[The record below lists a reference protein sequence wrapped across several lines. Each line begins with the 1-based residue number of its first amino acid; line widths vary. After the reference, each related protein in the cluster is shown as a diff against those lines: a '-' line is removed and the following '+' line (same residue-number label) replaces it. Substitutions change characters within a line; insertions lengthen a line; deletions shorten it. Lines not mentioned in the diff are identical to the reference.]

1 MLGIG
6 VVSADDSINETLTN
20 DIQSPQTILDE
31 AQENQYSL
39 EFHDNENTND
49 LNDINQEQLQS
60 TDDIITVNDWDELQY
75 YCSLTDNDYTLK
87 LKENTNFYPTDGS
100 GLSSQQIKIKNNVK
114 IIGSEGSWIGDSSS
128 NPTQLRFLAIVVE
141 DSAKL
146 KPTFENITF
155 KWIKAGGG
163 NQLPDGMIIRTGSN
177 RNIVIKNCIF
187 QDITTQFGHS
197 CIIHVN
203 KGSATLDNCSFIN
216 CTSGYGCLSVFTRN
230 GEAPSMTVQNCYFEG
245 NFATTEPGCINNCG
259 KLTVY
264 NTTFV
269 KNRST
274 WWAGAIHTHSGA
286 STTIHDSFFIDNVAG
301 WNGGALYT
309 YSNLKVYNS
318 VFIGNNCT
326 TDNGGGAIGACEYGS
341 QPHIYIEG
349 CLFEDNAN
357 NCWVPDSLSEG
368 TGRGGAISIMD
379 KGSLEVRDTTFVE
392 NSAAIG
398 AAICALAVNGY
409 GSPDVIIVNNSFI
422 NHTRMDDV
430 LNIRLWN
437 GSILNIADN
446 SYFGNS
452 IVFSNLTLTKLSEG
466 KEQAFFEITSSLSHP
481 TWYDKDI
488 LNKTQYDVYINN
500 KHVKTVDST
509 EFSIDFGDLDIC
521 SVYVVPTISN
531 RKSNSVTATST
542 REYIFVSKT
551 SGNDNNDG
559 VSRGT
564 PVNTIQRA
572 LELATVR
579 KNIIL
584 LDGDYSEDL
593 QITYDVT
600 IKGEGNASL
609 ANGSS
614 FTVNSDNFTLKNL
627 NINNLKSNTFINLTK
642 GNLLI
647 SNCIIINNDALLF
660 ENNGNVCVKDSILLN
675 NSRVIGGTGSYVLD
689 CNWWGSTLENPDK
702 PIDLNIDNW
711 IVLSI
716 TADKNRLEDKQSA
729 KVNIDFYLNNQKYIN
744 LPPVDFKVIAVN
756 GIALDTISASS
767 SFTFTLSELENA
779 SVSVIYNEIQ
789 SQVDFEFTKSNP
801 NIKIQAEDVM
811 FGDDLIIKVMAPG
824 DASGNVTV
832 FVGDMNQ
839 TQEIKSAITTFTFT
853 NLKADTY
860 TLKSIYSGNKKYLPQ
875 NLTEDIKVSK
885 YDSATSIAIGPVVVD
900 QDIMIEI
907 AVNADATGNVTLYI
921 NGQMESLTLNDA
933 KANHTMLNVPR
944 GDYVITAIYNGDD
957 KYSMSQ
963 SSTKI
968 EVDNIES
975 SIKVEVEDI
984 TYGDVATVKVIL
996 NDDATGNVSITIDG
1010 ITNSS
1015 AVTNGVAVISISGL
1029 NAGTNKNVTVFY
1041 TGDDS
1046 YFNRTANVNFTINK
1060 ADVTFEIESSD
1071 IKIGQYATIIIHV
1084 PPRTTGTFTIKGEV
1098 ISIPMSGVV
1107 EYIIPDLEIGD
1118 YEIVAFYEDDN
1129 YNGVSN
1135 STSFSVLEFPSPQWA
1150 NDGAD
1155 SENTHQSTYSS
1166 NTNGGISG
1174 IISIDGNIVTNIVVD
1189 SEGNYYIS
1197 TNSVIY
1203 SFDKNGNCRWNFT
1216 VNALDSS
1223 FAGLAIGRDVI
1234 IAPKSGDTLYF
1245 INQTSGEKYGSNL
1258 YQGSSVFSPVID
1270 GNANVYV
1277 VSEYQ
1282 YDSSSYKLVKVPY
1295 NAWEFGGELQF
1306 VDLESNV
1313 PLCSP
1318 TVSDD
1323 VIVVVSENRLRIIDA
1338 KTFKVISSKSGN
1350 YQNVRPVIGEGNM
1363 IYAVLSDSIVAYNS
1377 NGIQQWK
1384 KKMTGGIGVN
1394 MAFDLQMGLYATNA
1408 KGNLYRYDSFTGAET
1423 LVSDLEI
1430 TSGIM
1435 IGADHNIYFG
1445 CDNLFYA
1452 IDSNGNVLWK
1462 SDLGSKITGS
1472 PVMSMDGTIYV
1483 TSEDNK
1489 VFTLI
1494 HDDLRD
1500 VNLEAEFKDNTLTVT
1515 LDSEA
1520 TGHVSF
1526 TVNGVNYNETV
1537 TGGKLTKSIPDLKA
1551 GSYNVN
1557 VVYSGDLRF
1566 NTSSKIVSFTIKATP
1581 QVNVPTL
1588 SGNDIT
1594 ISLPSDAT
1602 GTVTVQANGKTY
1614 TKDLINGKATVT
1626 LPDGNY
1632 NVVIT
1637 YSGDGK
1643 YDGFTITK
1651 SVSVKKPVVKKAS
1664 KITAKKKTFKK
1675 SLKTKKYT
1683 VTLKS
1688 GKTPI
1693 KKVKL
1698 IIKIGKKTFKAKTN
1712 AKGKATFKIK
1722 LTKKGRYTA
1731 KITFKGNKYY
1741 KAATKKVK
1749 IVLK

>member
-1 MLGIG
+1 MLGIS
-6 VVSADDSINETLTN
+6 VVSANEDINETLTD
-20 DIQSPQTILDE
+20 DIQS
-31 AQENQYSL
+31 QEVML
-39 EFHDNENTND
+39 EETLNINDSEVVSSDNENN
-49 LNDINQEQLQS
+49 NQESLES
-60 TDDIITVNDWDELQY
+60 TEDIVTVNDLDELQY
-75 YCSLTDNDYTLK
+75 YCSLSDKDYTVK
-87 LKENTNFYPTDGS
+87 LKENTNFYPSNPSSGS
-100 GLSSQQIKIKNNVK
+100 CQIKIKNNVK

-128 NPTQLRFLAIVVE
+128 NSQKLMFLPIVVE
-141 DSAKL
+141 DNARVSL
-146 KPTFENITF
+146 TLDTVTF
-155 KWIKAGGG
+155 KWITVAGGF
-163 NQLPDGMIIRTGSN
+163 NLPDGRFIYLGGKKNSILKDCRFIEM
-177 RNIVIKNCIF
+177 NIK
-187 QDITTQFGHS
+187 QGHS
-197 CIIHVN
+197 CIVHLAH
-203 KGSATLDNCSFIN
+203 STATLDNCSFIN
-216 CTSGYGCLSVFTRN
+216 CTSGYGCVSVYAKS
-230 GEAPSMTVQNCYFEG
+230 GEAPSMIVQNCYFED
-245 NFATTEPGCINNCG
+245 NYATTEPGCINNCG

-264 NTTFV
+264 NTTFI
-269 KNRST
+269 KNRSF
-274 WWAGAIHTHSGA
+274 WWAGAIHTHSGGS
-286 STTIHDSFFIDNVAG
+286 STIYDSFFIDNVAG

-309 YSNLKVYNS
+309 YGNLKVYNS
-318 VFIGNNCT
+318 IFRGNNCT

-341 QPHIYIEG
+341 IPHIYVEG

-357 NCWVPDSLSEG
+357 NCWGADSLSDG
-368 TGRGGAISIMD
+368 PGRGGAISIMD
-379 KGSLEVRDTTFVE
+379 RGSLEVRDTIFIE
-392 NSAAIG
+392 NSAVVG
-398 AAICALAVNGY
+398 TAICAIAVSGY

-422 NHTRMDDV
+422 NHTRSGDV
-430 LNIRLWN
+430 LNIRLWDT
-437 GSILNIADN
+437 IKNISDN
-446 SYFGNS
+446 YYYGNS

-466 KEQAFFEITSSLSHP
+466 KEQAYFEVSATLSNP
-481 TWYDKDI
+481 GYYDLDI
-488 LNKTQYDVYINN
+488 LNKTSYDVFVNN
-500 KHVKTVDST
+500 KFVKTVDSSK
-509 EFSIDFGDLDIC
+509 FSIDFGDLDIC
-521 SVYVVPTISN
+521 NVYVVPTISN
-531 RKSNSVTATST
+531 RKSNEVTATST
-542 REYIFVSKT
+542 REYVFVSKAK
-551 SGNDNNDG
+551 GNNDNNG
-559 VSRGT
+559 LSRDT
-564 PVNTIQRA
+564 PVNTISRA
-572 LELATVR
+572 LELAGTFH
-579 KNIIL
+579 NIIL
-584 LDGDYSEDL
+584 LDGDYQEN
-593 QITYDVT
+593 IVIGYDVT
-600 IKGEGNASL
+600 IKGESNATL
-609 ANGSS
+609 INGSS
-614 FTVNSDNFTLKNL
+614 FGVNSDNFTLKNL

-675 NSRVIGGTGSYVLD
+675 NSRIIDGTGSYVLD
-689 CNWWGSTLENPDK
+689 CNWWGSALENPDK
-702 PIDLNIDNW
+702 PVDLNISNW

-729 KVNIDFYLNNQKYIN
+729 NVNIDFYLNNQKYTN

-756 GIALDTISASS
+756 GIALDTISAGS
-767 SFTFTLSELENA
+767 SFIFTLSELENA

-789 SQVDFEFTKSNP
+789 SQVDFEFAKSNP

-860 TLKSIYSGNKKYLPQ
+860 TVKSIYSGNKKYMPQ

-900 QDIMIEI
+900 QNVMIEI

-921 NGQMESLTLNDA
+921 NGQMQSLTLNDA
-933 KANHTMLNVPR
+933 KANHTMLKVPR
-944 GDYVITAIYNGDD
+944 GDYIITAIYNGDD

-1015 AVTNGVAVISISGL
+1015 AVTNGVAVVSISGL

-1046 YFNRTANVNFTINK
+1046 YFNRTANANFTINK
-1060 ADVTFEIESSD
+1060 ADLTFEIESSD

-1084 PPRTTGTFTIKGEV
+1084 PPRTIGTFTINGEV

-1118 YEIVAFYEDDN
+1118 YEIVAFYEGDN

-1166 NTNGGISG
+1166 NANGGISG

-1197 TNSVIY
+1197 TESVIY

-1282 YDSSSYKLVKVPY
+1282 YDSSSYKLVKIPY

-1394 MAFDLQMGLYATNA
+1394 LAFDLQMGLYATNA

-1430 TSGIM
+1430 TSGIL

-1452 IDSNGNVLWK
+1452 IDSKGSVLWK
-1462 SDLGSKITGS
+1462 SDLDSKITGS
-1472 PVMSMDGTIYV
+1472 PVMSMDGTLYV
-1483 TSEDNK
+1483 TSDDNK
-1489 VFTLI
+1489 VFTLA
-1494 HDDLRD
+1494 HDDLSD
-1500 VNLEAEFKDNTLTVT
+1500 VNMEAEFKDNTLTVT
-1515 LDSEA
+1515 LDSQA

-1526 TVNGVNYNETV
+1526 TVNGVTYNETV
-1537 TGGKLTKSIPDLKA
+1537 TDGKLTKSIPNLNA

-1566 NTSSKIVSFTIKATP
+1566 NASIKIVSFTIKAAP
-1581 QVNVPTL
+1581 QVNVPVS
-1588 SGNDIT
+1588 SGNDVT

-1614 TKDLINGKATVT
+1614 TKDLVNGKATVT
-1626 LPDGNY
+1626 LPGGNY
-1632 NVVIT
+1632 NAVIT
-1637 YSGDGK
+1637 YSGDDK

-1651 SVSVKKPVVKKAS
+1651 TVNVKKPVVKKAS

-1712 AKGKATFKIK
+1712 NKGKATFKIK
-1722 LTKKGRYTA
+1722 LKKKGTYKA
-1731 KITFKGNKYY
+1731 KITFRGNAHY
-1741 KAATKKVK
+1741 KATSKKVK
-1749 IVLK
+1749 IVLR